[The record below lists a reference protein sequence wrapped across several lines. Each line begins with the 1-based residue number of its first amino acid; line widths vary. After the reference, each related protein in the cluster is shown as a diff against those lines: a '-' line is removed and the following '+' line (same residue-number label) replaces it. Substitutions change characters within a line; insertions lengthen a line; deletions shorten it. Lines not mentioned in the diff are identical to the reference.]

1 MFNDSFIEEIS
12 LLEYDLTI
20 INSRPN
26 GSAGWTVTL
35 AAEFWA
41 ISIDATSNDPST
53 IGLHLTMY
61 DVQTQ
66 SAVFMTQRKYN
77 GEPVTGVTEDPY
89 GIFTGTPEYHGAYVS
104 LMTYINREWES
115 GDSAAPVG
123 AGSFNAA
130 AQMAVDYLIPLSPA
144 TRLVELGKLR
154 TDYPSLYNEIV
165 TRYIEGL

>member
-1 MFNDSFIEEIS
+1 MINDTFIREIS

-26 GSAGWTVTL
+26 DSAGWTVTL
-35 AAEFWA
+35 AADFWTL
-41 ISIDATSNDPST
+41 SIDATSNDPSI
-53 IGLHLTMY
+53 IGLYLAIN
-61 DVQTQ
+61 DVQVQ

-104 LMTYINREWES
+104 LMTYINRDWES
-115 GDSAAPVG
+115 GDSEPPVE

-144 TRLVELGKLR
+144 VRLVELGKLR
-154 TDYPSLYNEIV
+154 TDYPDLYDEIV